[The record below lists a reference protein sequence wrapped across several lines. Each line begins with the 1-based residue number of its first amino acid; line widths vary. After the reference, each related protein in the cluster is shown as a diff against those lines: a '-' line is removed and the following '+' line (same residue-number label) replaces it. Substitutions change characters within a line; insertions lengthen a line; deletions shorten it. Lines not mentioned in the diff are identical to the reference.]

1 MLEEPFFFFSFHI
14 AQTESYHFHK
24 QKTAKASSYKLFF
37 SDEESEPATV
47 QMKTQKKV
55 YVVT

>member
-1 MLEEPFFFFSFHI
+1 MLEEPFFFFLF
-14 AQTESYHFHK
+14 TLPK
-24 QKTAKASSYKLFF
+24 QNLIIFKSRRLPKPAVTSFF